1 MFNES
6 DELNKL
12 ERLLNKSVREYE
24 LVERNKKLAKEKE
37 IARKKRIEKD
47 ANKKTI
53 PIESIEVKQIEVIQ
67 WDTKLYLAIIEV
79 QYCSNCWNESS
90 SIIGYYAI
98 QTNEKLKVNRLNGVK
113 LKDCSN
119 LKYHRISKK
128 VDACVNC
135 LQAEY
140 YDSVDLMEYLDL
152 IKTF

>member
-1 MFNES
+1 MFNEL
-6 DELNKL
+6 EKL
-12 ERLLNKSVREYE
+12 DNLLNKSVNE
-24 LVERNKKLAKEKE
+24 LEKRKKKEKKEKDRLRE
-37 IARKKRIEKD
+37 IAKKKEIVLEIEH
-47 ANKKTI
+47 
-53 PIESIEVKQIEVIQ
+53 IEVIK

-98 QTNEKLKVNRLNGVK
+98 QTNEKLKVNRLNRIE
-113 LKDCSN
+113 LKDCN
-119 LKYHRISKK
+119 DLKYHKIAKK

-152 IKTF
+152 IKTL

>member
-1 MFNES
+1 MFNEL
-6 DELNKL
+6 EKL
-12 ERLLNKSVREYE
+12 DNLLNRSVNE
-24 LVERNKKLAKEKE
+24 LEKRKKKEKKEKDRLKE
-37 IARKKRIEKD
+37 IAKKKEIVLEIEH
-47 ANKKTI
+47 
-53 PIESIEVKQIEVIQ
+53 IEVIK

-98 QTNEKLKVNRLNGVK
+98 QTNDKLKVNRLNRIE
-113 LKDCSN
+113 LKNCSD
-119 LKYHRISKK
+119 LKYHRIAKK
-128 VDACVNC
+128 IDACVSC

>member
-1 MFNES
+1 MFNEL
-6 DELNKL
+6 EKL
-12 ERLLNKSVREYE
+12 DNLLNKSVNE
-24 LVERNKKLAKEKE
+24 LEKRKKKEKKEKDRLKE
-37 IARKKRIEKD
+37 IAKKKEIVLEIEH
-47 ANKKTI
+47 
-53 PIESIEVKQIEVIQ
+53 IEVIQ

-98 QTNEKLKVNRLNGVK
+98 QTNEKLKVNRLNRIE
-113 LKDCSN
+113 LKDCN
-119 LKYHRISKK
+119 DLKYHRIAKK

>member
-12 ERLLNKSVREYE
+12 ERLLNKSIREAE
-24 LVERNKKLAKEKE
+24 LIERNKKLAKEKE

-47 ANKKTI
+47 ASRKET
-53 PIESIEVKQIEVIQ
+53 IEVKQIEVIQ
-67 WDTKLYLAIIEV
+67 WDTKLHLAIVEV
-79 QYCSNCWNESS
+79 QYCNNCWNESS

-98 QTNEKLKVNRLNGVK
+98 QTNDKLKVNRLNSVK
-113 LKDCSN
+113 LKDCN
-119 LKYHRISKK
+119 DLKYHRITKK

>member
-1 MFNES
+1 MPNES
-6 DELNKL
+6 NELNKL
-12 ERLLNKSVREYE
+12 ERLLNKSIREYE
-24 LVERNKKLAKEKE
+24 LVEKNKKLAKEKE
-37 IARKKRIEKD
+37 LARKKRIEKD
-47 ANKKTI
+47 ASRKAI
-53 PIESIEVKQIEVIQ
+53 PIETIEVKHIEVIQ

-98 QTNEKLKVNRLNGVK
+98 QTSEKLRVNRLNRIE
-113 LKDCSN
+113 LKDCN
-119 LKYHRISKK
+119 DLKYHRIAKK

>member
-12 ERLLNKSVREYE
+12 ERLLNKSIREA
-24 LVERNKKLAKEKE
+24 KLAKEKE

-47 ANKKTI
+47 ANKKAI
-53 PIESIEVKQIEVIQ
+53 PIETVEVKQIEVIQ
-67 WDTKLYLAIIEV
+67 WDTKLYLAIVEI
-79 QYCSNCWNESS
+79 QYCNNCWSESS

-98 QTNEKLKVNRLNGVK
+98 QTNDKLKVNRLNRVK
-113 LKDCSN
+113 LKDCN
-119 LKYHRISKK
+119 DLKYHRIAKK

>member
-1 MFNES
+1 MFNEL
-6 DELNKL
+6 EKL
-12 ERLLNKSVREYE
+12 DNLLNKSVNE
-24 LVERNKKLAKEKE
+24 LEKRKKKEKKEKDRLKE
-37 IARKKRIEKD
+37 IAKKKEIVLEIEH
-47 ANKKTI
+47 
-53 PIESIEVKQIEVIQ
+53 IEVIK

-98 QTNEKLKVNRLNGVK
+98 QTNEKLKVNRLNRIE
-113 LKDCSN
+113 LKDCN
-119 LKYHRISKK
+119 DLKYHRIAKK

>member
-47 ANKKTI
+47 ANRKET
-53 PIESIEVKQIEVIQ
+53 IEVKQIEVIQ

-79 QYCSNCWNESS
+79 QYCSNCWSESS

-98 QTNEKLKVNRLNGVK
+98 QTNEKLKVNRLNRIE
-113 LKDCSN
+113 LKDCN
-119 LKYHRISKK
+119 DLKHHRIAKK

>member
-1 MFNES
+1 MFNEL
-6 DELNKL
+6 EKL
-12 ERLLNKSVREYE
+12 DNLLNKSVNE
-24 LVERNKKLAKEKE
+24 LEKRKKKEKKEKDRLRE
-37 IARKKRIEKD
+37 IAKKKEIVLEIEH
-47 ANKKTI
+47 
-53 PIESIEVKQIEVIQ
+53 IEVIK

-98 QTNEKLKVNRLNGVK
+98 QTNEKLKVNRLNRIE
-113 LKDCSN
+113 LKDCN
-119 LKYHRISKK
+119 DLKYHKIAKK

>member
-47 ANKKTI
+47 ANKKAI
-53 PIESIEVKQIEVIQ
+53 PIETVEVKQIEVIQ

-98 QTNEKLKVNRLNGVK
+98 QTNDKLKVNRLNRIE
-113 LKDCSN
+113 LKNCSD
-119 LKYHRISKK
+119 LKYHRIAKK
-128 VDACVNC
+128 IDACVSC

>member
-47 ANKKTI
+47 ANRKET
-53 PIESIEVKQIEVIQ
+53 IEVKQIEVIQ
-67 WDTKLYLAIIEV
+67 WDTKLHLAIIEV

-98 QTNEKLKVNRLNGVK
+98 QTNDKLKVNRLNSVK
-113 LKDCSN
+113 LKDCN
-119 LKYHRISKK
+119 DLKYHRIAKK

>member
-47 ANKKTI
+47 ANRKET
-53 PIESIEVKQIEVIQ
+53 IEVKQIEVIQ
-67 WDTKLYLAIIEV
+67 WDTKLHLAIIEV

-98 QTNEKLKVNRLNGVK
+98 QTNEKLKVNRLNRIE
-113 LKDCSN
+113 LKDCN
-119 LKYHRISKK
+119 DLKYHRIAKK

>member
-1 MFNES
+1 MFNEL
-6 DELNKL
+6 EKL
-12 ERLLNKSVREYE
+12 DNLLNRSVNE
-24 LVERNKKLAKEKE
+24 LEKRKKKEKKEKDRLKE
-37 IARKKRIEKD
+37 IAKKKEIVLEIEH
-47 ANKKTI
+47 
-53 PIESIEVKQIEVIQ
+53 IEVIK

-98 QTNEKLKVNRLNGVK
+98 QTNDKLKVNRLNSVK
-113 LKDCSN
+113 LKDCN
-119 LKYHRISKK
+119 DLKYHRIAKK

>member
-1 MFNES
+1 MFNEL
-6 DELNKL
+6 EKL
-12 ERLLNKSVREYE
+12 DNLLNKSVNE
-24 LVERNKKLAKEKE
+24 LEKRKKKEKKEKDRLKE
-37 IARKKRIEKD
+37 IAKKKEIVLEIEH
-47 ANKKTI
+47 
-53 PIESIEVKQIEVIQ
+53 IEVIK

-98 QTNEKLKVNRLNGVK
+98 QTSEKLRVNRLNRIE
-113 LKDCSN
+113 LKDCN
-119 LKYHRISKK
+119 DLKYHRIAKK

>member
-1 MFNES
+1 MFNEL
-6 DELNKL
+6 EKL
-12 ERLLNKSVREYE
+12 DNLLNKSVNE
-24 LVERNKKLAKEKE
+24 LEKRKKKEKKEKDRLKE
-37 IARKKRIEKD
+37 IAKKKEIVLEIEH
-47 ANKKTI
+47 
-53 PIESIEVKQIEVIQ
+53 IEVIK

-98 QTNEKLKVNRLNGVK
+98 QTNEKLKVNRLNRIE
-113 LKDCSN
+113 LKDCN
-119 LKYHRISKK
+119 DLKYHRIAKK
-128 VDACVNC
+128 VDTCVNC

>member
-6 DELNKL
+6 DELKKL
-12 ERLLNKSVREYE
+12 ERLLNKSIREAE
-24 LVERNKKLAKEKE
+24 LIEKNKKLAKEKE

-47 ANKKTI
+47 ASRKAT
-53 PIESIEVKQIEVIQ
+53 PIESIEVKHIEVIQ

-79 QYCSNCWNESS
+79 QYCSNCWSESS

-98 QTNEKLKVNRLNGVK
+98 QTNEKLKVNRLNRIE
-113 LKDCSN
+113 LKDCN
-119 LKYHRISKK
+119 DLKHHRIAKK

-152 IKTF
+152 LKTF